1 MTTTILYTT
10 IHGRRRRIPVTA
22 PGVRPPVARHHRRRP
37 VTPCRVPWVLALVL
51 LVLVLVPPVAA
62 AAATATA
69 PPSRRRRNRRVEETI
84 TSSAERLVTVL
95 AAHDLTTSALAS
107 MALQSYFPQSPYNVS
122 QYNTS
127 QYWTAN
133 IVTPVPQGINGSL
146 IQAVLFENPEQTER
160 VLTFMGVYINPGD
173 PATNETNS
181 GNPYST
187 CLAADYEFTGTAG
200 DAAFQDA
207 CEEFGRVD
215 TQLHEWRQQAQAL
228 IETTAPT
235 FLTGHSQGCT
245 FALSEA
251 VLSYNTSTAT
261 MLPTVCFSN
270 PGGLTPNW
278 IENYDPELVRR
289 LQQGNNINGKD
300 SIFTLQT
307 YTDPFSNCLAP
318 SVHTNT
324 KTTTNNTTSQIATV
338 CSFAGS
344 SVAACGMNTTFS
356 HQVFSP
362 CVAQSHYVANMQAV
376 PDVFATTACTTDFTP
391 TSTSSD
397 WTGRVCPHQTNTSNP
412 VIEDGDAT
420 EEEETT
426 TAEVSSVLPSESST
440 TSTSSGIRLADR
452 QDTGRGMSFLVGVFF
467 LAASQLG

>member
-1 MTTTILYTT
+1 M
-10 IHGRRRRIPVTA
+10 TA

-37 VTPCRVPWVLALVL
+37 VALCRVPWVLLALVL
-51 LVLVLVPPVAA
+51 LVLVRAPPVAA
-62 AAATATA
+62 AATVTFSLAGDAA
-69 PPSRRRRNRRVEETI
+69 SPPQTSRNRRVEETP
-84 TSSAERLVTVL
+84 SSAERLATLL

-122 QYNTS
+122 QDQQA
-127 QYWTAN
+127 QYWTAQ
-133 IVTPVPQGINGSL
+133 IVTPVPQGVNGSL
-146 IQAVLFENPEQTER
+146 IQAVLFENPAHTER

-173 PATNETNS
+173 PATGEENS

-200 DAAFQDA
+200 DVAFQDA
-207 CEEFGRVD
+207 CDEFGRVD
-215 TQLHEWRQQAQAL
+215 TQLHEWRAQAQAL

-251 VLSYNTSTAT
+251 VLSYNTDNATASI
-261 MLPTVCFSN
+261 LPTVCFSN
-270 PGGLTPNW
+270 PGGLTPKW
-278 IENYDPELVRR
+278 IDNYDPELTRR
-289 LQQGNNINGKD
+289 LQQDNNMIGKH
-300 SIFTLQT
+300 SMYTLQT
-307 YTDPFSNCLAP
+307 WTDPFSNCLAP
-318 SVHTNT
+318 MVHTT
-324 KTTTNNTTSQIATV
+324 QTINTTSTRIATV

-344 SVAACGMNTTFS
+344 SVAACGLNTTFS

-362 CVAQSHYVANMQAV
+362 CVAQSHYVANLQAV
-376 PDVFATTACTTDFTP
+376 PDVFATTACTTTDPTATA

-412 VIEDGDAT
+412 VIDAGDGT
-420 EEEETT
+420 EEETT

-440 TSTSSGIRLADR
+440 STSSGIRVADR
-452 QDTGRGMSFLVGVFF
+452 QDMATSFLVCLFF
-467 LAASQLG
+467 LAARQLG

>member
-1 MTTTILYTT
+1 M
-10 IHGRRRRIPVTA
+10 TA

-200 DAAFQDA
+200 DVAFQDA
-207 CEEFGRVD
+207 CDKFGRVD

-251 VLSYNTSTAT
+251 LLSYNTDNATAS

-307 YTDPFSNCLAP
+307 WTDPFSNCLAP
-318 SVHTNT
+318 MVHTT
-324 KTTTNNTTSQIATV
+324 QTINTTSTRIATV

-344 SVAACGMNTTFS
+344 SVAACGLNTTFS

-362 CVAQSHYVANMQAV
+362 CVAQSHYVANLQAV
-376 PDVFATTACTTDFTP
+376 PDVFATTACTTTDPTA

-412 VIEDGDAT
+412 VIDAGDGT
-420 EEEETT
+420 EEETHNSKP
-426 TAEVSSVLPSESST
+426 SSVLPSESAA
-440 TSTSSGIRLADR
+440 TSSGIRFVDLHG
-452 QDTGRGMSFLVGVFF
+452 TGRGMTFLVGLFL
-467 LAASQLG
+467 LAARQLG